1 MDTNNK
7 ISRAHLQRDAIVYI
21 RQSSP
26 QQVRKNHESRQR
38 QYALGDRARSLGWPQ
53 RAVKTVDEDQG
64 RTGTAS
70 THREGYK
77 NLVAEIGAG
86 QVGIVLALEASR
98 LARSNADWHRLVEI
112 CVVTGTL
119 LGDESAIYDP
129 RNPNDR
135 LLLGVKG
142 TISEAELFTLKQRLH
157 EGRWNKAR
165 RGELARSLP
174 VGYRRQEDGKVVKD
188 PDKQVQA
195 RVQYIFQLF
204 DRHRVARQ
212 VLVRLVEQNLKI
224 PTVVWGGPNHGE
236 VVWKAAEMSA
246 IMRML
251 HNPTYAGAYVYGQW
265 EYDSFNRSPTNGKAT
280 VNSRAVEDWPVCL
293 QGVYPAYITWE
304 QFLENQQTL
313 HDNWFRGDRQ
323 GAPRNGRALLQ
334 GIVFCG
340 HCGERMRINS
350 YSTKEKRVPAYTCC
364 HAYNKHAGSTC
375 QSITSPGIDQAVTDL
390 FLGAV
395 NPAKVEIALQA
406 VHELQSHRESAV
418 RQWDAELQQAEY
430 EAQLARRRY
439 EAADP
444 DNRLVAGELEAR
456 WEEAL
461 RELQQRKRDRRAF
474 VDQQASPMLARDE
487 RLVRELSDDLATVW
501 HAETTSMEDR
511 KKLLRFL
518 IRRVHLDG
526 VSQAGKI
533 RVEVEWHTG
542 AHSALVIDRPPVGVW
557 APKTP
562 VEVEQRIQELLPE
575 YDQAMIADI
584 LNREGYRSAKGLP
597 FNRSTVGYIAR
608 TRGWGRKGRAPM
620 PSKLR

>member
-1 MDTNNK
+1 MDANGKVNRT
-7 ISRAHLQRDAIVYI
+7 HLTRDAIVYI

-38 QYALGDRARSLGWPQ
+38 QYALVERARSLGWSQ

-64 RTGTAS
+64 RTGTS
-70 THREGYK
+70 SMHREGFK
-77 NLVAEIGAG
+77 NLIAEIGAG

-112 CVVTGTL
+112 CVVTNTL
-119 LGDESAIYDP
+119 LGDETAIYDP

-142 TISEAELFTLKQRLH
+142 TISEAELFTLRQRLH

-174 VGYRRQEDGKVVKD
+174 VGYRLQENGKVVKD
-188 PDKQVQA
+188 PDQQVQS
-195 RVQYIFQLF
+195 RVEYIFGLF

-212 VLVRLVEQNLKI
+212 VLVQLVEQKLKI
-224 PTVVWGGPNHGE
+224 PVVIWGGPSHGD
-236 VVWKAAEMSA
+236 VTWKDPDLSS
-246 IMRML
+246 IIRIL

-265 EYDSFNRSPTNGKAT
+265 EYDSFHRSPSNGKAT
-280 VNSRAVEDWPVCL
+280 VHPRAVKDWPVC
-293 QGVYPAYITWE
+293 VRDAYPAYITWE

-323 GAPRNGRALLQ
+323 GAPRKGRALLQ

-340 HCGERMRINS
+340 RCGERLTVNS
-350 YSTKEKRVPAYTCC
+350 YSTKEQRVPAYTCC
-364 HAYNKHAGSTC
+364 HAYQQHGAAIC
-375 QSITSPGIDQAVTDL
+375 QSMTSRGIDQAITEL
-390 FLGAV
+390 FLDAV
-395 NPAKVEIALQA
+395 SPAKVEIALQA
-406 VHELQSHRESAV
+406 LDELQSRREAALQ
-418 RQWDAELQQAEY
+418 QWDAALQQAEY

-439 EAADP
+439 DAADP

-456 WEEAL
+456 WEQAL
-461 RELQQRKRDRRAF
+461 RDLQQRQRDRQEF
-474 VDQQASPMLARDE
+474 INQQQSPLCARDE
-487 RLVRELSDDLATVW
+487 RLVKELSGDLAAVW

-526 VSQAGKI
+526 VSEAGKI
-533 RVEVEWHTG
+533 RLGVEWHTG
-542 AHSALVIDRPPVGVW
+542 AHSSLVIDRLPVGVW

-562 VEVEQRIQELLPE
+562 PTVEQRIRELLPE
-575 YDQAMIADI
+575 HDQAAIADQ
-584 LNREGYRSAKGLP
+584 LNREGHRSAKGLP
-597 FNRSTVGYIAR
+597 FNRSTVGYVVR
-608 TRGWGRKGRAPM
+608 TRGWGRKAR
-620 PSKLR
+620 